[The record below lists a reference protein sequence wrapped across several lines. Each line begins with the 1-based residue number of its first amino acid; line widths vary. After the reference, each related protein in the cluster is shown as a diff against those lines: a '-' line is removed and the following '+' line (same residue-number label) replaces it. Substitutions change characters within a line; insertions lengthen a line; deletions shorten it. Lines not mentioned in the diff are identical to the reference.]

1 MLILSTVL
9 KTTPDELSPD
19 ERLQTVFIVSELAS
33 ADEDDAAECI
43 VDVATRTVSA
53 IEAHHQRSDGGA
65 QGVIVLRTLREALSA
80 LPMSEDVADLTDRMS
95 SLLSD
100 EYSTIMNKAIQVL
113 KIMPDAADF
122 AAVGSAKPDRK
133 AMKGYRNML
142 ETVLARTAVPENTR
156 DGMFFEM
163 DVHGRAGLLA
173 AYDRERERVH
183 GILDRL
189 DS

>member
-9 KTTPDELSPD
+9 KTAPDELSPE

-33 ADEDDAAECI
+33 ADEDDAADRI
-43 VDVATRTVSA
+43 VDVSTRTVST
-53 IEAHHQRSDGGA
+53 IEDHLQRSDGGT
-65 QGVIVLRTLREALSA
+65 QGVIVLRTLKEALSA
-80 LPMSEDVADLTDRMS
+80 LPMSEDVADLTERIS

-100 EYSTIMNKAIQVL
+100 EYSTIMNKAIQEL
-113 KIMPDAADF
+113 QIMPDAADF
-122 AAVGSAKPDRK
+122 AAVGAAKPDRK

-142 ETVLARTAVPENTR
+142 ETVLARTAVPESAR